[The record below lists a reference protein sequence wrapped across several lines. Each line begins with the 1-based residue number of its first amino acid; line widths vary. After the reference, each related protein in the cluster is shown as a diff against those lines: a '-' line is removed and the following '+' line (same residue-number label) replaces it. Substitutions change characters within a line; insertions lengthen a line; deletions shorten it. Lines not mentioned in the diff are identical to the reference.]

1 MERVA
6 DSDRQWRLTLQH
18 SPVGMSLVDPEGRFL
33 AVNDAF
39 CTMLG
44 YDADEVQA
52 LTFQEI
58 THPDDLDADL
68 DLLEETLAGE
78 RTSYRMVKRYVH
90 RDGSVVWADLSV
102 ALLREDD
109 GTPIHFIGQIL
120 DITEQYEARRKL
132 AVAQATIDQQRRRT
146 EAVHDTVDVGLV
158 LLDAEGNYQTVN
170 RRHRD
175 FMRLAYPNGHH
186 GSAGQPGEVYA
197 EDGTTPLSEQDMPTY
212 RAVRGEEF
220 DDLRI
225 WVGSDPSTRRALSV
239 SSRSVRDHAGLFAG
253 AALAYK
259 DVTDY
264 LKAASVKDEFVAS
277 VSHELRTP
285 MTSILGHLEML
296 AEDPSL
302 PMDVTKRIQTVERN
316 AVRLRQL
323 VSDLL
328 EVQQDS
334 AGGIVLDR
342 RDCDLVEIVRDAV
355 EAARP
360 WAESSQ
366 LTLTADLPDSL
377 TACVDPGR
385 IRQVVD
391 NLVSNAIKYNIPG
404 GTVDVTITSGA
415 ELNEIVVADTGAGI
429 AAEDERLF
437 TRFYRGELARSR
449 HVQGTGLGLSIVR
462 AIAQAHSGSVTL
474 RPGDDRGSIA
484 TVMLPALASGRAPH
498 RSVGPSS

>member
-1 MERVA
+1 MEQVR

-18 SPVGMSLVDPEGRFL
+18 SPVGMSLVDPQGRFL

-39 CTMLG
+39 CEMLG
-44 YDADEVQA
+44 YDAEAAQS

-68 DLLEETLAGE
+68 ELLEETLAGE
-78 RTSYRMVKRYVH
+78 RTSYRMVKRYLH

-120 DITEQYEARRKL
+120 DITEQYEYRRKL

-186 GSAGQPGEVYA
+186 GHAGQPGEVYA
-197 EDGTTPLSEQDMPTY
+197 EDGSTLLTEEQMPTY

-220 DDLRI
+220 EDVRM
-225 WVGSDPSTRRALSV
+225 WVGSDPATRRALSV
-239 SSRSVRDHAGLFAG
+239 SARSVRDHSGQFAG

-264 LKAASVKDEFVAS
+264 LRAASVKDEFVAS

-296 AEDPSL
+296 ADDPSL
-302 PMDVTKRIQTVERN
+302 PDDVTKRIKTVERN
-316 AVRLRQL
+316 ALRLRQL

-334 AGGIVLDR
+334 SGGLVLDT
-342 RDCDLVEIVRDAV
+342 RDCDLVEIVTEAV

-366 LTLTADLPDSL
+366 LTLSAHLPESL
-377 TACVDPGR
+377 MAHVDPGR

-391 NLVSNAIKYNIPG
+391 NLVSNAIKYNEAG
-404 GTVDVTITSGA
+404 GSVEVSLASRQAFIRL
-415 ELNEIVVADTGAGI
+415 EVMDTGLGI
-429 AAEDERLF
+429 APGDLERLF
-437 TRFYRGELARSR
+437 LRFYRGETARDR
-449 HVQGTGLGLSIVR
+449 HIQGTGLGLAIVR
-462 AIAQAHSGSVTL
+462 
-474 RPGDDRGSIA
+474 SIA
-484 TVMLPALASGRAPH
+484 EAHGGQVSLAQRERRGAAVTVVLPSLRA
-498 RSVGPSS
+498 

>member
-18 SPVGMSLVDPEGRFL
+18 SPVGMSLVDPDGRFL

-44 YDADEVQA
+44 YDADEA
-52 LTFQEI
+52 RSLTFQEI

-68 DLLEETLAGE
+68 DLLQETLRGE
-78 RTSYRMVKRYVH
+78 RTSYRLVKRYLH
-90 RDGSVVWADLSV
+90 RDGRVVWADLSV

-120 DITEQYEARRKL
+120 DITEQYEARHKL

-175 FMRLAYPNGHH
+175 FMRLAYPDGHQ
-186 GSAGQPGEVYA
+186 GSAGQLGEIYD
-197 EDGTTPLSEQDMPTY
+197 EDGTTLLAEEQMPTY
-212 RAVRGEEF
+212 KAVRGEEF
-220 DDLRI
+220 DDVRI
-225 WVGSDPSTRRALSV
+225 WVGSDPATRRALSV
-239 SSRSVRDHAGLFAG
+239 SSRSVRDHAGQFAG
-253 AALAYK
+253 AALAFK

-264 LKAASVKDEFVAS
+264 VRALTVKDEFVAS

-296 AEDPSL
+296 ADDPSL
-302 PMDVTKRIQTVERN
+302 GDDVTRRVRTVERN
-316 AVRLRQL
+316 ALRLRQL

-328 EVQQDS
+328 EVQADS
-334 AGGIVLDR
+334 AGGMVVDKR
-342 RDCDLVEIVRDAV
+342 ACDLAEIVGDAL

-360 WAESSQ
+360 WAESSR
-366 LTLTADLPDSL
+366 LTLTATLPDRL
-377 TACVDPGR
+377 DAHVDPGR

-391 NLVSNAIKYNIPG
+391 NLVSNAIKYNEPG
-404 GTVDVTITSGA
+404 GSVDVVLVADAAI
-415 ELNEIVVADTGAGI
+415 ELTVADTGLGVP
-429 AAEDERLF
+429 AEDLDKLF
-437 TRFYRGELARSR
+437 SRFYRGGAARDR
-449 HVQGTGLGLSIVR
+449 HIQGTGLGLAIVQSIVLAHGGR
-462 AIAQAHSGSVTL
+462 ASLSRQDVG
-474 RPGDDRGSIA
+474 RG
-484 TVMLPALASGRAPH
+484 TVVRVVLPAG
-498 RSVGPSS
+498 